1 MNRWKSDLSIKWEQT
16 IKEGGIYMQDK
27 IKRIEELARRKG
39 KKELLM
45 FLKGEK
51 ISKSQAILAKCYE
64 CMGYYIDGGTDCC
77 VKSCPLYTFMPFK
90 DKP

>member
-1 MNRWKSDLSIKWEQT
+1 
-16 IKEGGIYMQDK
+16 MQDK

-39 KKELLM
+39 KTELLM